1 MLQTAMIDAKAHQPA
16 PSAGAATAAY
26 RTAAVTVA
34 PTTAIVMALDR
45 VLLNLKRTI
54 AATEAKRFD
63 EAFNLTSHS
72 AQILRGLA
80 QHVDVNKGGAMAER
94 LQKTYHTNLLAMYLA
109 MGKPDAIRRY
119 QKLAEG
125 LTELRDAWAQIAKIP
140 PLAARPSA
148 EAPTSSA
155 A

>member
-1 MLQTAMIDAKAHQPA
+1 
-16 PSAGAATAAY
+16 
-26 RTAAVTVA
+26 
-34 PTTAIVMALDR
+34 MALDR

-63 EAFNLTSHS
+63 EAFNIISHS

-80 QHVDVNKGGAMAER
+80 QHLDVDKGGAMAER
-94 LQKTYHTNLLAMYLA
+94 LQKVYHANIMAMYFA
-109 MGKPDAIRRY
+109 IGKPDAVRRY

-125 LTELRDAWAQIAKIP
+125 LASCATPGRRSPGFRRSLPASPARN
-140 PLAARPSA
+140 AAPMT
-148 EAPTSSA
+148 PTSSA